1 MHHVGFTLQTFHQI
15 FDTFTKAKKHHIGCL
30 ETNHCGN
37 CQTVVGPLFFQP
49 TSFQLP
55 LQD

>member
-15 FDTFTKAKKHHIGCL
+15 FDTFTKAKKHHIGYIK
-30 ETNHCGN
+30 TNRCVN